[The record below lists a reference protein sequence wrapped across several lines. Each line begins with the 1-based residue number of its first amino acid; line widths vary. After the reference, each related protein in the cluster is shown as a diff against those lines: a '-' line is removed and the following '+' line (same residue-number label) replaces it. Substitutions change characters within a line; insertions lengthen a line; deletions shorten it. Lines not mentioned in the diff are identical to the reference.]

1 MDELSDF
8 ERDVLRFER
17 QWWRY
22 QGAKDTAIRE
32 RFNLS
37 PSVYFLALNGIID
50 KPAALAFD
58 PMLVKRLTRLRQE
71 RRARRTG

>member
-1 MDELSDF
+1 MDLTDL
-8 ERDVLRFER
+8 ERDILAFER

-37 PSVYFLALNGIID
+37 SSVYFLALNGIID

>member
-1 MDELSDF
+1 MDLTDL
-8 ERDVLRFER
+8 ERDILAFER

-22 QGAKDTAIRE
+22 QGAKETAIRK
-32 RFNLS
+32 RFGLS
-37 PSVYFLALNGIID
+37 MSVYFLALNGIIE
-50 KPAALAFD
+50 KPAALAYD

>member
-1 MDELSDF
+1 MDELTDL
-8 ERDVLRFER
+8 ERDILAFER
-17 QWWRY
+17 QWWKH

-32 RFNLS
+32 HFAMS
-37 PSVYFLALNGIID
+37 PNVYFLALNGIID
-50 KPAALAFD
+50 KPAALAHD